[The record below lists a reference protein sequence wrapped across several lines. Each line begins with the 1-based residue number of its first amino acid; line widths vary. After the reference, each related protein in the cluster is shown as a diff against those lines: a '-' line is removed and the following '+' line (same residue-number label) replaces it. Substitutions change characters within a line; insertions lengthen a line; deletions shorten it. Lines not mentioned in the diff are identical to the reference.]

1 MDRCHFIIS
10 DSGGIQEEAPYLG
23 KPILVTRDTTER
35 SEALDAGAAK
45 LVGTRKE
52 EIIKESERLLNDS
65 DSYHR
70 MSKVQNPFDDGHAC
84 ERIIEALALVP
95 FLR

>member
-1 MDRCHFIIS
+1 
-10 DSGGIQEEAPYLG
+10 
-23 KPILVTRDTTER
+23 VTRDTTER
-35 SEALDAGAAK
+35 SEALDVGAAK
-45 LVGTRKE
+45 FVGTRKE

-70 MSKVQNPFDDGHAC
+70 MSKVQNPFGDGNAC
-84 ERIIEALALVP
+84 ERIIEGLALVP